1 MTVTLDM
8 DPAADTEPI
17 RGVDLDRYA
26 RLSAEML
33 RTGLTRPEAIEEF
46 VEENGITPEDWQAIQ
61 AGWIERL
68 SRSEDLRLRY
78 HDAATAYLPPNAS
91 PQTASPQTDSSQA
104 DSSQAGSPSAGS
116 PSTES
121 PSTESP
127 STEGGG

>member
-46 VEENGITPEDWQAIQ
+46 VECNGITPEDWQVIQ

-68 SRSEDLRLRY
+68 GRSEDLRLRY
-78 HDAATAYLPPNAS
+78 HDAATAYLPP
-91 PQTASPQTDSSQA
+91 TAGPETD
-104 DSSQAGSPSAGS
+104 S
-116 PSTES
+116 PSTD
-121 PSTESP
+121 SP
-127 STEGGG
+127 STEGSG